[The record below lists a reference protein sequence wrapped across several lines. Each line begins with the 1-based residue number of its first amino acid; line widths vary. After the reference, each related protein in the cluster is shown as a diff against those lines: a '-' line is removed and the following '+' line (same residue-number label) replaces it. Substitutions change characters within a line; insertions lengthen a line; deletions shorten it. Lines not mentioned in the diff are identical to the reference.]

1 MLPINTVYVYY
12 RDKFRLKLVNYENA
26 RRTASRIEIEKLV
39 NILRGEDEARFE
51 QVFEEKSFLL
61 PDFLEAAE
69 ERRRNGTEE
78 KPRKF
83 GIQKKRS
90 RDEDNMME
98 DEDDEEQQ
106 QEEEEE
112 EPERKRPHVEE
123 FAFEQ
128 EHQPDEMD
136 FQEQEVARYEN
147 AQQVARD
154 MHSWR

>member
-1 MLPINTVYVYY
+1 MINY
-12 RDKFRLKLVNYENA
+12 NNA

-39 NILRGEDEARFE
+39 IILRGEDEDRFE
-51 QVFEEKSFLL
+51 QVFEEKSHLL

-90 RDEDNMME
+90 RDEDNMMA
-98 DEDDEEQQ
+98 DEEDGDEQHY
-106 QEEEEE
+106 EEEE

-128 EHQPDEMD
+128 EHEPDEMD

-147 AQQVARD
+147 AQQAPRV
-154 MHSWR
+154 HIPWRQQGGNYWS